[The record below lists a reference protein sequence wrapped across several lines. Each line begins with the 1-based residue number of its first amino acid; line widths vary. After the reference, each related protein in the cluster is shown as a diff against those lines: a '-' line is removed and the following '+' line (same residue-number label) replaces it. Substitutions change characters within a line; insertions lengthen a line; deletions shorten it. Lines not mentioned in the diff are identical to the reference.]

1 MNTAYEQQEVDSAV
15 QSLDP
20 FYHHHEKS
28 LLDIALITAPANY
41 TQRCNPKFLHLML
54 LDHPSPAFAF

>member
-20 FYHHHEKS
+20 FYHHHEKR
-28 LLDIALITAPANY
+28 LLDIDSISDKNNLSEN
-41 TQRCNPKFLHLML
+41 
-54 LDHPSPAFAF
+54 